1 MALRCIRPISRSTG
15 EPIQVWDCSPSASI
29 GPCSGHSTQCAHPIE
44 RPIARSGWHLP
55 GLVSATGHGHTVR
68 APSRSI
74 KPIYSTLL
82 IHMGMG
88 GPTTTVRVSRE
99 TLDELERFQRI
110 LKTRTA
116 DETIRAI
123 MRIKRKELVD
133 RAYGGLSGRVSAFTE
148 ADRLENHC

>member
-1 MALRCIRPISRSTG
+1 
-15 EPIQVWDCSPSASI
+15 
-29 GPCSGHSTQCAHPIE
+29 
-44 RPIARSGWHLP
+44 
-55 GLVSATGHGHTVR
+55 
-68 APSRSI
+68 
-74 KPIYSTLL
+74 
-82 IHMGMG
+82 MG

-133 RAYGGLSGRVSAFTE
+133 RAYGGLRGRVSAFTE